1 MTDSFTIRSLPSGV
15 PGLDLLLG
23 GGIPEYSF
31 NMIAGTP
38 GSGKTTL
45 AHQLVF
51 SRASTSCPAIYFCGL
66 GESGLKML
74 RHQQLFSFFDSAKVN
89 TCIHLISLSDEL
101 AEGDLEGALSR
112 ILHEVEQH
120 SPGLVVIDSFRSILQ
135 VDQSEQRH
143 ELPRVLRFMRKLAM
157 HMASWQATTFL
168 IAEYNVVAPE
178 SDPVVAVADSVLVL
192 SQSVQRNAM
201 ARKMQAVKVRGQAQV
216 PGWHSFRIS
225 QVGIEVF
232 PRATV
237 AALTGSEASKGGS
250 DDRLTVGIPGLDR
263 MLGGGLPVGYSML
276 VVGPTGCGKT
286 VLATQF
292 LAAGAALGEPGVL
305 AAFEKSPSQLLSGS
319 MSSLMKDGKIGV
331 IDSRSLGMSIDET
344 LHELIV
350 MIDKMKA
357 KRVVIDSLSGFELA
371 LAPEF
376 REEFRASLYRM
387 IAVLT
392 AKGMTVVMTSELE
405 DRYTELRFSPFGS
418 AFLTDAIV
426 MQRYVQI
433 AGEFKRVMSVVKVR
447 ASAHSTAL
455 HLFDIDDKGINI
467 GEILSDYEA
476 PLSDRLVK
484 IVV

>member
-1 MTDSFTIRSLPSGV
+1 
-15 PGLDLLLG
+15 
-23 GGIPEYSF
+23 
-31 NMIAGTP
+31 
-38 GSGKTTL
+38 
-45 AHQLVF
+45 
-51 SRASTSCPAIYFCGL
+51 
-66 GESGLKML
+66 
-74 RHQQLFSFFDSAKVN
+74 
-89 TCIHLISLSDEL
+89 
-101 AEGDLEGALSR
+101 
-112 ILHEVEQH
+112 
-120 SPGLVVIDSFRSILQ
+120 
-135 VDQSEQRH
+135 
-143 ELPRVLRFMRKLAM
+143 MRKLAM

-201 ARKMQAVKVRGQAQV
+201 ARKIQAIKVRGQAQV

-232 PRATV
+232 PRAMV

-392 AKGMTVVMTSELE
+392 AKGTTVVMTSELE

-447 ASAHSTAL
+447 ASTHSTAL